1 MIPGHDLNIR
11 EIACTGRCWRLTQR
25 EDDYYSVAMDAELDS
40 LDGKIAQL
48 VQLCHRLRKDNSD
61 LRQELAS
68 AQVLNRQLSE
78 RIEAARTRLESLLTK
93 IPEDAQ

>member
-1 MIPGHDLNIR
+1 
-11 EIACTGRCWRLTQR
+11 
-25 EDDYYSVAMDAELDS
+25 MDAELDS
-40 LDGKIAQL
+40 LDAKIAQL
-48 VQLCHRLRKDNSD
+48 VQLCQRLRNDNAD
-61 LRQELAS
+61 LRQELTT